1 MRDGMRYQFLH
12 YRYDSEH
19 GLEGPTGR
27 IALRRSDDRLLQLLL
42 EAGGRTVSKDTLI
55 ASVWD
60 GRDVSDDSL
69 FQATRRLRAA
79 VPGSLGSEVIQ
90 TIKGAGLRIG
100 VAVRRSQITVPPV
113 ALAFAPSSNLEA
125 VASLSS
131 AWELAARRSPRELD
145 AAVQAAQLAL
155 RQDPE
160 FVAAWCGLA
169 IFHVMRAARMTAAP
183 REAGA
188 AAVAAVGRALELD
201 TNCAPAL
208 AARGWVR
215 AVIDLDIGGGV
226 ADLDRSVEITDKYW
240 LTRGLRGWGYTAAGR
255 TLDAVA
261 EVRAA
266 LDLNRW
272 GNWYSGLL
280 AQYLFFAGDREA
292 ALIEARTAVGRF
304 PEVEISHMLLS
315 VVASGVELHEEAVA
329 AGRRAM
335 ELAPYTPLLHTALAC
350 ALARA
355 GRRVEA
361 TDLIQAIESRG
372 IAAHCPWLA
381 TAYLALGRRDQAID
395 VLERARNVGSP
406 QFVYAFVDPRLA
418 DLAGDPGF
426 ERLRPIGRLPP
437 ADRP

>member
-1 MRDGMRYQFLH
+1 MRYEFFN

-27 IALRRSDDRLLQLLL
+27 IVLRGSDTRLLQLLL
-42 EAGGRTVSKDTLI
+42 EADGRTVSKDTLI
-55 ASVWD
+55 AAVWD

-79 VPGSLGSEVIQ
+79 MPSAPGSQVIQ

-100 VAVRRSQITVPPV
+100 VAVRRSRAAVPGAAP
-113 ALAFAPSSNLEA
+113 AFAPSSNLQA
-125 VASLSS
+125 VVSLSS
-131 AWELAARRSPRELD
+131 AWELAARRSPRELE
-145 AAVQAAQLAL
+145 AAVEAAQLAL
-155 RQDPE
+155 HLDPE

-169 IFHVMRAARMTAAP
+169 IFHVMRAARLTAPP
-183 REAGA
+183 REAGV
-188 AAVAAVGRALELD
+188 AAVAAAARALDLD
-201 TNCAPAL
+201 ANCAPAL

-215 AVIDLDIGGGV
+215 AAVDLDVEGGV
-226 ADLDRSVEITDKYW
+226 ADLDRSVQITDDYW
-240 LTRGLRGWGYTAAGR
+240 LTRGLRGWGYMAAGR
-255 TLDAVA
+255 TRDAVS

-280 AQYLFFAGDREA
+280 AQYLFFAGDHQA
-292 ALIEARTAVGRF
+292 ALIEARAAVQRF

-315 VVASGVELHEEAVA
+315 IVASGVGRHEEAIA

-335 ELAPYTPLLHTALAC
+335 ELAPDTPLVHTALAC
-350 ALARA
+350 ALARG
-355 GRRVEA
+355 GRSEEA
-361 TDLIQAIESRG
+361 TALIRTIEARG

-395 VLERARNVGSP
+395 VLVRARDLGSP

-418 DLAGDPGF
+418 DLNGDPAF
-426 ERLRPIGRLPP
+426 ERLRPAFGPP
-437 ADRP
+437 M